1 MSPQRLLIFDLDG
14 VLVDV
19 TDSYRQSIIE
29 TVKHF
34 TGVEIKHQEIQ
45 AAKNRGRANN
55 DWDLALELAR
65 QKGASPTREQVIA
78 VFQQIYLGEN
88 NNGLIARERWL
99 PLNGLLQRL
108 SQRFRLALF
117 TGREHWEAVFTLSKF
132 ASDVVFNPI
141 VGMEDVEREKP
152 DPDGLLKIVRA
163 VTSQQVF
170 YVGDAVDDCR
180 AARAAGVPFIGIVGP
195 GNPLREE
202 LTRLFQQEG
211 AQAIIADVNELEQV
225 LP

>member
-1 MSPQRLLIFDLDG
+1 MAQGNLLIFDLDG

-19 TDSYRQSIIE
+19 TESYRRTIIE

-34 TGVEIKHQEIQ
+34 TGVGISNQEIQ

-55 DWDLALELAR
+55 DWDLTLELAR
-65 QKGASPTREQVIA
+65 QKGASPTREQVIE
-78 VFQQIYLGEN
+78 VFQRIYLGN
-88 NNGLIARERWL
+88 NNDGLIARERWL
-99 PLNGLLQRL
+99 PRNGLLRRL

-117 TGREHWEAVFTLSKF
+117 TGRERWEAQFTLSKF
-132 ASDVVFNPI
+132 APDVVFDPI
-141 VGMEDVEREKP
+141 IGMEDVQREKP
-152 DPDGLLKIVRA
+152 DPEGLLKIVQA

-180 AARAAGVPFIGIVGP
+180 ASRAAGVPFIGVVGT

-202 LTRLFQQEG
+202 LARLFQQEG
-211 AQAIIADVNELEQV
+211 AQVVIADVNELERA